1 MTGLAIRARFDPD
14 VIQEAIILVQQY
26 MKRNTALLMAG
37 ASSLRM
43 REAGSVNPETV
54 DGEDEECYIY
64 HGSCLGIL
72 RSFPYCYGVT
82 RQEMISV

>member
-1 MTGLAIRARFDPD
+1 
-14 VIQEAIILVQQY
+14 

-37 ASSLRM
+37 ASWLRT
-43 REAGSVNPETV
+43 REAGDIVSRARQNLRGQEVDDAFGDLDSVNPETV
-54 DGEDEECYIY
+54 DGEDEDCYIY

-72 RSFPYCYGVT
+72 RSFPYCYGVA